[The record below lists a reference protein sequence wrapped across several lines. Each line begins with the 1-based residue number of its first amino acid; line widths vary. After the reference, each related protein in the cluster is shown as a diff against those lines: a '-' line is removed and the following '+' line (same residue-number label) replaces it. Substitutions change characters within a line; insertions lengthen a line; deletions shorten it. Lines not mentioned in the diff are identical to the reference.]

1 MTLRD
6 RNIPAITLR
15 HMHRAERAGGAECK
29 GELSPGFQL
38 GGKVFSLDIPSYR
51 TTGWDNFFGS
61 PDDSKSPPAVNSR
74 GHNAGLQAS
83 TWKRANFCFQKG
95 VQRSGI
101 FSLEG
106 G

>member
-51 TTGWDNFFGS
+51 TE
-61 PDDSKSPPAVNSR
+61 
-74 GHNAGLQAS
+74 GL
-83 TWKRANFCFQKG
+83 
-95 VQRSGI
+95 
-101 FSLEG
+101 
-106 G
+106 

>member
-51 TTGWDNFFGS
+51 TTGWAEFFGS
-61 PDDSKSPPAVNSR
+61 PKIYWAL
-74 GHNAGLQAS
+74 G
-83 TWKRANFCFQKG
+83 
-95 VQRSGI
+95 
-101 FSLEG
+101 
-106 G
+106 

>member
-61 PDDSKSPPAVNSR
+61 PKIYWGSRLVNITDMLNQPVGSEYSGTRMIFFPPGR
-74 GHNAGLQAS
+74 
-83 TWKRANFCFQKG
+83 
-95 VQRSGI
+95 
-101 FSLEG
+101 
-106 G
+106 

>member
-51 TTGWDNFFGS
+51 TICSGPRTISIAHWL
-61 PDDSKSPPAVNSR
+61 VNT
-74 GHNAGLQAS
+74 HVTAADPTLN
-83 TWKRANFCFQKG
+83 
-95 VQRSGI
+95 
-101 FSLEG
+101 
-106 G
+106 

>member
-51 TTGWDNFFGS
+51 TAGWTDLFGS
-61 PDDSKSPPAVNSR
+61 PDDFNSPL
-74 GHNAGLQAS
+74 AG
-83 TWKRANFCFQKG
+83 
-95 VQRSGI
+95 
-101 FSLEG
+101 
-106 G
+106 